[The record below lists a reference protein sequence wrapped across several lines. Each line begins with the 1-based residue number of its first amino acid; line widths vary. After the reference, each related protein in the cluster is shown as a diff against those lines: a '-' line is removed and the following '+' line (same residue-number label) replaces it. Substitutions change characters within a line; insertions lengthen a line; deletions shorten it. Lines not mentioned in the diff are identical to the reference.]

1 MQSLRVF
8 ILLNTFLE
16 YVEQNDSRRLY
27 PAKAQGRKVKKL
39 FRILRT
45 WRLGVF
51 AGDMLFPIFSSFTN
65 FKYVWLVFVALIPRT
80 VFAQPQPAQPLQQI
94 DIIRLDSRFDKLVPI
109 NVKVERVVSGRK
121 WVEGPVW
128 NRKEGF
134 LLFSDI
140 PTNSVIKWQEGK
152 GTSVFL
158 NPSGYTGK
166 TPFDG
171 TEPGSNGLTF
181 DPEGRL
187 VLAEH
192 GDRRIGRLEKNGRK
206 TTLVDHYEGKRIN
219 SPNDVVFNSN
229 GDLYFTDPP
238 FGLPKSFDDPRKETP
253 FQGVYK
259 YSREGKLTLLT
270 KDIKAPNGIAFSP
283 NEKKLYVSNADTS
296 NAVWLVFDVKADGTI
311 DNGKVLF
318 NATAWTKS
326 KAGVPD
332 GMKVD
337 REGNIFGAGPGG
349 ILVISPDG
357 KHLGSI
363 ETGVP
368 TGNVAWGEDGS
379 SLFITSNTN
388 VFRLK
393 LTTKGAG
400 F

>member
-1 MQSLRVF
+1 MKRVSDLLPVAAAIIALAFFPSL
-8 ILLNTFLE
+8 L
-16 YVEQNDSRRLY
+16 
-27 PAKAQGRKVKKL
+27 
-39 FRILRT
+39 
-45 WRLGVF
+45 
-51 AGDMLFPIFSSFTN
+51 
-65 FKYVWLVFVALIPRT
+65 
-80 VFAQPQPAQPLQQI
+80 FAQPQPAQPLQTI
-94 DIIRLDSRFDKLVPI
+94 DIIRLDPQFDKLVPP
-109 NVKVERVVSGRK
+109 NVIVERIVGGRQ

-128 NRKEGF
+128 HRKGGY

-158 NPSGYTGK
+158 KPSGYTGK
-166 TPFDG
+166 TPFEG
-171 TEPGSNGLTF
+171 AEPGANGLAF

-192 GDRRIGRLEKNGRK
+192 GDRRIARLERNGK
-206 TTLVDHYEGKRIN
+206 MTTLVDRFEGKRIN
-219 SPNDVVFNSN
+219 SPNDLVFKSN

-238 FGLPKSFDDPRKETP
+238 FGLPNSFDDPRKELP
-253 FQGVYK
+253 FQGVYRFSK
-259 YSREGKLTLLT
+259 DGKLTLLT
-270 KDIKAPNGIAFSP
+270 KAIKAPNGIAFSP
-283 NEKKLYVSNADTS
+283 DEKKLYVSNADKT
-296 NAVWLVFDVKADGTI
+296 NAVWIAFDVKPDGTI
-311 DNGKVLF
+311 ENGKAIF
-318 NATAWTKS
+318 NATAWTRA

-337 REGNIFGAGPGG
+337 REGNIFAAGPGG
-349 ILVISPDG
+349 IHVFSPNG

-368 TGNVAWGEDGS
+368 TGNLAWGEHGS

-388 VFRLK
+388 VFRLR

>member
-1 MQSLRVF
+1 MK
-8 ILLNTFLE
+8 
-16 YVEQNDSRRLY
+16 RL
-27 PAKAQGRKVKKL
+27 V
-39 FRILRT
+39 
-45 WRLGVF
+45 
-51 AGDMLFPIFSSFTN
+51 N
-65 FKYVWLVFVALIPRT
+65 FVALIVALVTLAANDAPSLS
-80 VFAQPQPAQPLQQI
+80 QPQPVQPLQKI
-94 DIIRLDSRFDKLVPI
+94 DIIRLDPRFDKLVPL
-109 NVKVERVVSGRK
+109 NAQVERIVSGRR

-128 NRKEGF
+128 NRKEGY

-158 NPSGYTGK
+158 RPSGYTGK
-166 TPFDG
+166 LPFDG
-171 TEPGSNGLTF
+171 PEPGSNGLAF
-181 DPEGRL
+181 DREGRL

-192 GDRRIGRLEKNGRK
+192 GDRRIARLEKNGK
-206 TTLVDHYEGKRIN
+206 QTTLVDRFEGKRIN
-219 SPNDVVFNSN
+219 SPNDLVFPSN

-238 FGLPKSFDDPRKETP
+238 FGLPKSYDDPRKETP

-259 YSREGKLTLLT
+259 YSGDGKLTLLT

-283 NEKKLYVSNADTS
+283 GEKKLYISNADPM
-296 NAVWLVFDVKADGTI
+296 NAVWIAYDVKADGGLE
-311 DNGKVLF
+311 NGKVLF

-326 KAGVPD
+326 KRGVPD

-337 REGNIFGAGPGG
+337 REGNIFAAGPGG
-349 ILVISPDG
+349 IHVISPEG

-379 SLFITSNTN
+379 SLFITSNSN